1 MDNFECINIIQAE
14 HLIAEGA
21 IIADIRDPQSY
32 QQSHINNAIHLS
44 NDSLHEFIQ
53 TADMDAPLIICCYH
67 GFSSQSA
74 AGFLIQQGF
83 DQVYSLDGG
92 FELWQASRPDQC
104 SSD

>member
-1 MDNFECINIIQAE
+1 MDNFECINIAQAE
-14 HLIAEGA
+14 QLIAEGA
-21 IIADIRDPQSY
+21 VVADIRDPQSY

-44 NDSLHEFIQ
+44 NGSLHEFIQ
-53 TADMDAPLIICCYH
+53 SADMDAPLIICCYH

-74 AGFLIQQGF
+74 AGLLIQQGF

>member
-1 MDNFECINIIQAE
+1 MDNFECINIAQAE
-14 HLIAEGA
+14 QLIAEGA
-21 IIADIRDPQSY
+21 VVADIRDPQSY
-32 QQSHINNAIHLS
+32 QENHIINAVHLS
-44 NDSLHEFIQ
+44 NDSLHEFTQ
-53 TADMDAPLIICCYH
+53 SADMDAPLIICCYH

-92 FELWQASRPDQC
+92 FELWQASRPGQC